1 MYIQANKIS
10 KNYSDVP
17 LFENLSCTL
26 NMQDKIGLI
35 GQNGTGKTTFLQM
48 LIGSQGVDEG
58 TVSRKKGL
66 SIGYIP
72 QKMENGSIA
81 TFDYVY
87 QSFKDIQELQT
98 QLNYYEE
105 KMCIATEDLD
115 HIMKVYGDLQQRFE
129 TMGGYGLEDRITSV
143 LKGLDLAEQ
152 IETPLGQLS
161 GGERIRVELAKVLLQ
176 ENDVLL
182 LDEPTNHLDL
192 DSVQW
197 LEEYL
202 RLTNCAFLVISHNR
216 AFLDNVVKKIMEI
229 EDGQIIEY
237 SGNYSRYMTL
247 KKQRIQELQKNHEL
261 QQKEIKRLKGMIRR
275 YRQWGNEGDNEAF
288 FKKAKEIERRL
299 EKMILINAPKVPRK
313 KLTTISQ
320 DDLSGKEVWVAKNIK
335 KTVGKKY
342 LFSDSSF
349 KVYRGER
356 IAILGKNGSGKSTLL
371 KVVMGEIG
379 VDEGAIKTGASLSI
393 GYLPQ
398 HLTFDQPEQRILNYV
413 KYLILDEQKAR
424 QVLANFGFFSGDVAK
439 RIKDLSGGEQVRLYL
454 LKLFQKKINVL
465 ILDEPTNHLDI
476 YVREEVEELLSTFT
490 GTILAVTHD
499 RYFLRKNFD
508 QILLVKDKKIEKL
521 LYEDH
526 SF

>member
-10 KNYSDVP
+10 KNYSGVP

-48 LIGSQGVDEG
+48 LIGSEGVDEG
-58 TVSRKKGL
+58 TFSRKKGL

-129 TMGGYGLEDRITSV
+129 TIGGYGLEGRITSV

-182 LDEPTNHLDL
+182 LDELTNHLDL

-202 RLTNCAFLVISHNR
+202 RLTNCAFLVISHDR
-216 AFLDNVVKKIMEI
+216 AFLDNVVKK
-229 EDGQIIEY
+229 
-237 SGNYSRYMTL
+237 SWRSR
-247 KKQRIQELQKNHEL
+247 
-261 QQKEIKRLKGMIRR
+261 
-275 YRQWGNEGDNEAF
+275 
-288 FKKAKEIERRL
+288 
-299 EKMILINAPKVPRK
+299 
-313 KLTTISQ
+313 
-320 DDLSGKEVWVAKNIK
+320 
-335 KTVGKKY
+335 TV
-342 LFSDSSF
+342 
-349 KVYRGER
+349 R
-356 IAILGKNGSGKSTLL
+356 
-371 KVVMGEIG
+371 
-379 VDEGAIKTGASLSI
+379 
-393 GYLPQ
+393 
-398 HLTFDQPEQRILNYV
+398 
-413 KYLILDEQKAR
+413 
-424 QVLANFGFFSGDVAK
+424 
-439 RIKDLSGGEQVRLYL
+439 
-454 LKLFQKKINVL
+454 
-465 ILDEPTNHLDI
+465 
-476 YVREEVEELLSTFT
+476 
-490 GTILAVTHD
+490 
-499 RYFLRKNFD
+499 
-508 QILLVKDKKIEKL
+508 
-521 LYEDH
+521 
-526 SF
+526 